1 MRYQDPPVR
10 EFPVTRKLL
19 VVITATVASACAN
32 ADSDLYAGAGLT
44 EGRASNVYG
53 LNLDCRGCPVW
64 GLDATSWEVLFGW
77 RPIRPFAVEAK
88 YESLGDSAVRLS
100 HGHASLDASAA
111 GVYAIGFLPL
121 PQPVLDL
128 YVKVGMVRSE
138 LSGRSY
144 TFDPRSDTRIEPAM
158 GAGVQAHSRR
168 VGVRLEYEH
177 FNIPQTTHAYVYSIA
192 ATYDL
197 H

>member
-1 MRYQDPPVR
+1 MRFQDPPLQV
-10 EFPVTRKLL
+10 FPVTRKLL

-32 ADSDLYAGAGLT
+32 ADSGLYAGAGLT

-53 LNLDCRGCPVW
+53 LNLECRGCPVW
-64 GLDATSWEVLFGW
+64 RLDATSWEVLFGW

-111 GVYAIGFLPL
+111 GVYAMGLLP
-121 PQPVLDL
+121 
-128 YVKVGMVRSE
+128 
-138 LSGRSY
+138 
-144 TFDPRSDTRIEPAM
+144 FDPRSDTRIEPAL
-158 GAGVQAHSRR
+158 GAGVQAHLRR